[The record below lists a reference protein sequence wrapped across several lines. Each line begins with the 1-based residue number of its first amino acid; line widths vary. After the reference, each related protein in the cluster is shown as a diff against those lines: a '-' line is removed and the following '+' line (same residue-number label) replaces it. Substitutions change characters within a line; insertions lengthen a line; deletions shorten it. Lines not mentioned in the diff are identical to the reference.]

1 MIAGLHDLD
10 VQGLIAGYGAP
21 AVGIV
26 VALESLGLPLPGE
39 TALIAAALYAGST
52 ASLDIGTVIG
62 AAALGAVIGDNIG
75 YAIGRRFGSPL
86 LRRFGPRLGL
96 SDDRI
101 RLGRYLFLVH
111 GGKVVFLGR
120 FVAWLRA
127 LAAVLAGI
135 NHMPWGRFLVF
146 NAMGGILW
154 ANLIGLSAY
163 WFGQAVEGLSKSVG
177 ALLVGL
183 AVVLA
188 VALAVWLAR
197 AGDRL
202 QREANAAL
210 PGPLD

>member
-1 MIAGLHDLD
+1 MVEELAQLD
-10 VQGLIAGYGAP
+10 IQGLVSSYGAP
-21 AVGIV
+21 AVGFV

-52 ASLDIGTVIG
+52 GSLDIAAVIG
-62 AAALGAVIGDNIG
+62 AAALGAIIGDNIG
-75 YAIGRRFGSPL
+75 YAVGRRFGSPL
-86 LRRFGPRLGL
+86 LRQFGPRFGL
-96 SDDRI
+96 TEDRI

-127 LAAVLAGI
+127 LAALLAGI

-146 NAMGGILW
+146 NAAGGLIW
-154 ANLIGLSAY
+154 ASIVGLSAF
-163 WFGQAVEGLSKSVG
+163 WFGQAVENLSREAG
-177 ALLVGL
+177 AVLVGL

-188 VALAVWLAR
+188 ACFAVWLAR
-197 AGDRL
+197 AADRL
-202 QREANAAL
+202 QHEANAAL